1 MSMRGDE
8 SEEKACCF
16 LKQTGYRILARNWRT
31 KTGEVDII
39 ARDGGILVFVEV
51 KARSSD
57 GFGGPEAA
65 VNRAKQRR
73 VISAALSFMEV
84 TKCELPTRFD
94 VVAIRPGKV
103 CLHQDAF
110 QVAD

>member
-8 SEEKACCF
+8 SEEKACYF
-16 LKQTGYRILARNWRT
+16 LKQKGYRILARNWRT
-31 KTGEVDII
+31 RAGELDII

-51 KARSSD
+51 KARSGD

-65 VNRAKQRR
+65 VDRAKQRR
-73 VISAALSFMEV
+73 LISAALAFMEV

-94 VVAIRPGKV
+94 VVAIRPGKMR
-103 CLHQDAF
+103 LYQDAF
-110 QVAD
+110 QVTD

>member
-1 MSMRGDE
+1 MPMRGGE

-16 LKQTGYRILARNWRT
+16 LKQEGYRILARNWRT
-31 KTGEVDII
+31 RTGEVDII

-51 KARSSD
+51 KARSSN

-65 VNRAKQRR
+65 VDRAKQRR
-73 VISAALSFMEV
+73 LISAALSFIEV

-94 VVAIRPGKV
+94 VVAIRPGK
-103 CLHQDAF
+103 LRLYQDAF

>member
-8 SEEKACCF
+8 SEEKACRF
-16 LKQTGYRILARNWRT
+16 LKERGYRIVARNWRT
-31 KTGEVDII
+31 RTGEVDIV
-39 ARDGGILVFVEV
+39 ARVEGILVFVEV

-65 VNRAKQRR
+65 VDRAKQRR
-73 VISAALSFMEV
+73 IVSAALSFMEV
-84 TKCELPTRFD
+84 TECVLPTRFD
-94 VVAIRPGKV
+94 VVAIRPGSV
-103 CLHQDAF
+103 RLHQDAF